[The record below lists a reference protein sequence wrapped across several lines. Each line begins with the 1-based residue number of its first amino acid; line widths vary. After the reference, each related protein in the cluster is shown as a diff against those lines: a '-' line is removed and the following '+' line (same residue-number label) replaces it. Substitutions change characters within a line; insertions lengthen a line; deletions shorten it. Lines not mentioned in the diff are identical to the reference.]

1 MENEPIK
8 RRSIISII
16 LRAIFFVYRFIVLFV
31 IVAYLE
37 GNRDA

>member
-1 MENEPIK
+1 MESEPTK

-16 LRAIFFVYRFIVLFV
+16 LRAISFVYRFIVLFV